1 MTMGLGTDCP
11 QKVETLAKQIN
22 IVPADRNIFGIIKE
36 EKKTLIRA
44 IKIYCIMMKAMRQL
58 EHI

>member
-11 QKVETLAKQIN
+11 QKWRPLTKQIN

-36 EKKTLIRA
+36 EKKLL
-44 IKIYCIMMKAMRQL
+44 L
-58 EHI
+58 ELLKFTAL